1 MNPNQNDYLEH
12 FGVKGMHWG
21 IRKKRETSGRIPST
35 SKNTKSSSVRG
46 KATLKMHGKPK
57 KGMMDFDIFDSNG
70 KKVGDLSMDHVSDSE
85 VYFNWFSIRG
95 KKNQGQGYAQAAMKQ
110 AIAEAKKMGYKKMTA
125 ECVGSN
131 GGRALHIAEKY
142 GAKVVGPTTKNS
154 VWGSMTPV
162 EWDLTRELK
171 HSDDY
176 LEHFGVKGM
185 KWGVRKKETGGKV
198 TFSSTGKRGEISG
211 EIRNSIGK
219 KIGTIKLQKDPYKNE
234 MYIWN
239 MSIRASER
247 GKSYGQQTLKDAI
260 LKAKSDGCASIYS
273 EISSKNQAFLT
284 AAKRAGFTVKKISNP
299 RDVVSYYR
307 AEYKIDDMK
316 HSDDYLEH
324 YGVKG
329 MKWGVRKA
337 KDTVSRLRAK
347 RESKYSDDYRR
358 YKSAKRRKTSELSNA
373 ELKDLINRGNLEQQY
388 RNLKKQDIS
397 AGRKFV
403 QDVLYK
409 SATSTA
415 SGIVTKKMREGVE
428 YAGSKVTSYR
438 YLKSKG
444 MV

>member
-46 KATLKMHGKPK
+46 KATLKMRGKPK

-162 EWDLTRELK
+162 EWDLTREL
-171 HSDDY
+171 
-176 LEHFGVKGM
+176 
-185 KWGVRKKETGGKV
+185 
-198 TFSSTGKRGEISG
+198 
-211 EIRNSIGK
+211 
-219 KIGTIKLQKDPYKNE
+219 
-234 MYIWN
+234 
-239 MSIRASER
+239 
-247 GKSYGQQTLKDAI
+247 
-260 LKAKSDGCASIYS
+260 
-273 EISSKNQAFLT
+273 
-284 AAKRAGFTVKKISNP
+284 
-299 RDVVSYYR
+299 
-307 AEYKIDDMK
+307 K